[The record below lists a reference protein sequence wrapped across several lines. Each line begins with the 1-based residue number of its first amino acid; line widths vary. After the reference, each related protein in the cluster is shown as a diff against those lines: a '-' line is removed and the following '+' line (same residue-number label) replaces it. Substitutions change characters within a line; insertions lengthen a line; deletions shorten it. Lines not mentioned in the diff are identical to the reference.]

1 MDQNNRPKAREKNQL
16 GGTGTVQKRGDG
28 LGTGPVGGSGKGGSG
43 SGSYR
48 PSGSGG
54 THSGSGNHGSGSTY
68 HGGGGGAKFIGF
80 ILAAVIIF
88 FLLKFCFGG
97 SVTDLGGEGDSG
109 AGSGFMSNL
118 AGALT
123 DLTGGAGN
131 VSDEYQI
138 GSQGT
143 GNWRPSSATLNTR
156 VAAGSRE
163 KYTDI
168 LGGGKDEITIM
179 VYLCGTDL
187 ESKHGMATADLQ
199 EMMKADLGSNINL
212 IVYTGGCKKWTNN
225 VVSSDKHQIYQI
237 KNGKLVCL
245 EKDMG
250 NVSMTK
256 PATLTK
262 FINYCSKNFP
272 ANRNMLIFWDH
283 GGGSLSGYGYD
294 EKNASSGSMSLAGIN
309 SALKDAGIKYDF
321 IGFDACLMATLENAF
336 MLTDYA
342 DYLIASEETEPGV
355 GWYYTNWLTALGKNP
370 SMPTIE
376 IGKRIVDDF
385 VDVCDR
391 RCNGQKTTLSVVD
404 LAELDHTV
412 PDKLTAFASG
422 TKKLIQN
429 DGYETVSN
437 ARYNTR
443 EFAQSSKIDQVDLVH
458 LAQNMNSTEGNA
470 LVAAVLEA
478 VKYNRT
484 SSNMSHA
491 NGISIYFP
499 YKKVSKVDSAVA
511 QYEQIGMDTEYTRC
525 IKEFASMETTG
536 QVHTG
541 SSVNGGSGA
550 SVGSPLGS
558 LLSTFLGGSSTVDGQ
573 NPSSFD
579 FWSGN
584 ENQNQSQT
592 ETNYVNNH
600 ALDTSKL
607 IWTKEGGRNKLKLTE
622 GQWKL
627 VQTVDLNVFYD
638 DGNGYIDLGLDN
650 VYEFDGSGNLI
661 GDYDGTWLSINGQ
674 LVPYYHTDTVEEG
687 SHYSITGY
695 VPVLLNGNRSELILV
710 FDDARPDGYIAG
722 ARDVYKNGE
731 TQTVAKN
738 LTEVVKGDRIEFVCD
753 YYSYDGVYQ
762 DSYLLGNV
770 MTYDGKAVIGNLGI
784 DSGRVSATYRL
795 TDIYN
800 QSYWM
805 PVLE

>member
-1 MDQNNRPKAREKNQL
+1 MDQNNRPRAREKNQL
-16 GGTGTVQKRGDG
+16 GGTGTVQKRGNG
-28 LGTGPVGGSGKGGSG
+28 LGTGPVGGTGGRGGSRP

-48 PSGSGG
+48 PSGSGS
-54 THSGSGNHGSGSTY
+54 SGGSGSNY
-68 HGGGGGAKFIGF
+68 HGGGGGAKLIGF
-80 ILAAVIIF
+80 ILVVVIIY

-97 SVTDLGGEGDSG
+97 SGTDE
-109 AGSGFMSNL
+109 GSGTGSGIMSNIT
-118 AGALT
+118 GALT

-138 GSQGT
+138 GSQGM
-143 GNWRPSSATLNTR
+143 GNWSPSSATLNTR

-163 KYTDI
+163 KYTNI
-168 LGGGKDEITIM
+168 LGNGKDEITIM

-237 KNGKLVCL
+237 KNGKLSCL

-250 NVSMTK
+250 NASMTK

-283 GGGSLSGYGYD
+283 GGGSLTGYGYD
-294 EKNASSGSMSLAGIN
+294 EKNASSGSMSLSGIN
-309 SALKDAGIKYDF
+309 TALKDAGIKYDF
-321 IGFDACLMATLENAF
+321 IGFDACLMATLENAL

-355 GWYYTNWLTALGKNP
+355 GWYYTNWLTALGKDP
-370 SMPTIE
+370 SMATIE
-376 IGKRIVDDF
+376 IGKNIVDDF

-404 LAELDHTV
+404 LAELEHTV
-412 PDKLTAFASG
+412 PDKLTAFASDA
-422 TKKLIQN
+422 KKLIQN
-429 DGYETVSN
+429 NGYETVSN
-437 ARYNTR
+437 ARCNTR

-499 YKKVSKVDSAVA
+499 YKKMGKVDSAVA

-541 SSVNGGSGA
+541 SSGNSGSGA

-558 LLSTFLGGSSTVDGQ
+558 LLGTFLGGSGTVDGQ

-584 ENQNQSQT
+584 GNQSQT
-592 ETNYVNNH
+592 ETNYVNDH

-607 IWTKEGGRNKLKLTE
+607 VWTKEGGKNKLKLSDQ
-622 GQWKL
+622 QWKL
-627 VQTVDLNVFYD
+627 IQTVELNVFYD

-674 LVPYYHTDTVEEG
+674 IVPYYHIDTVEEG

-695 VPVLLNGNRSELILV
+695 VPVLLNGSRAELILV

-738 LTEVVKGDRIEFVCD
+738 LTEVVQGDKIEFICD
-753 YYSYDGVYQ
+753 YYSYDGTYQ

-770 MTYDGKAVIGNLGI
+770 MTYSGKAIIGNLSI
-784 DSGRVSATYRL
+784 ASGKVSATYRL
-795 TDIYN
+795 TDIYH